1 MFSLQRKILKIRSL
15 YQTMR
20 NTKNA
25 KTWSA
30 PLPSLWGM
38 TADANGHLMLGGCD
52 CREIVDH
59 YGTPLHVMDEA
70 LLRSSYVRFSKAFA
84 RHGIRC
90 EIYYSYKTNP
100 VPGILK
106 VLHDEGA
113 GAEVIS
119 PFELW
124 LALELKVSPDA
135 IIYNGPG
142 KSPEGLRLAIEK
154 GIRRININ
162 SFCELDLIEALAAE
176 IGAKPTVGVRLYTGV
191 GWGDQ
196 FGFGI
201 ESGDAWRVFERLSR
215 TKAVEIDGV
224 HFHLGS
230 QIHTPQLYE
239 AAALVTLKFLAKIKE
254 AFGLR
259 INSFDLG
266 GGFGVPT
273 VRVYEQADQW
283 LQRFLQSP
291 YASPQQ
297 SGIPS
302 VEAFAEAIAR
312 AIRSG
317 CMKHGLDIPTLV
329 FEPGRIV
336 SSSAQALLAR
346 VIEIKSQKAGPDIAV
361 LDTGINIASPVRW
374 EYHEVLA
381 ATKITAEHDRLYRL
395 AGPLCTPG
403 DLLSPCK
410 RLPPLQTGDVMAI
423 MDAGA
428 YFSSFENNFS
438 FPKPSIVVVRKGNHS
453 LIRTRETFEDLVQ
466 RDRRNNGSMG
476 S

>member
-30 PLPSLWGM
+30 PLPSLWGI

-52 CREIVDH
+52 CREIVDL

-90 EIYYSYKTNP
+90 EIYYSYKTNS

-162 SFCELDLIEALAAE
+162 SFCELDFIEALAAE

-239 AAALVTLKFLAKIKE
+239 AAALVALKFLAKIKE

-297 SGIPS
+297 TGIPS
-302 VEAFAEAIAR
+302 GRSVCRGNCQGNQKWLHEAR
-312 AIRSG
+312 AGHTDACFRARQDCQQFRSG
-317 CMKHGLDIPTLV
+317 T
-329 FEPGRIV
+329 
-336 SSSAQALLAR
+336 S
-346 VIEIKSQKAGPDIAV
+346 GP
-361 LDTGINIASPVRW
+361 
-374 EYHEVLA
+374 
-381 ATKITAEHDRLYRL
+381 
-395 AGPLCTPG
+395 
-403 DLLSPCK
+403 
-410 RLPPLQTGDVMAI
+410 
-423 MDAGA
+423 
-428 YFSSFENNFS
+428 
-438 FPKPSIVVVRKGNHS
+438 
-453 LIRTRETFEDLVQ
+453 
-466 RDRRNNGSMG
+466 RDRDQKPESRPGHRCSRYRYQYCVSREVGVSRSSGCDKNNG
-476 S
+476 